1 MQDNDTLEL
10 AAQGGLPWI
19 DLSVMRSEV
28 IHSAPGSVEV
38 ELGSLRIKLIATRD
52 EMQFLQHH
60 ERRVFTDQAL
70 LDRHTEQRDDM
81 PTIDL
86 PETQTESEELNQAPL
101 VRMTRH
107 LLLDAIAQGVSDIH
121 ITPERERVSI
131 KFRVDGF
138 LVEQPATPQHLE
150 KRVLARIKVM
160 ANLDLTE
167 SGRAQDGAI
176 EVIDLN
182 GDTRRFRVAILPA
195 LHGEK
200 AVLRLVGHVD
210 DLPPLHGL
218 GMTETQFESMQGL
231 LHQTQGLILVTGP
244 TGSGKSMTLARCLL
258 DLARDDRH
266 VATVEDPIEFEL
278 PGVHQV
284 QLNRARAL
292 DFPTSLRALL
302 RQDPDVIM
310 IGEIRDQETA
320 HIAIQAAETG
330 HLVLATVH
338 TKRAQDAEKR
348 LAHFGIAPTH
358 LNTVLK
364 RVIAQRLI
372 RTLCEI
378 CHGQGCGECQGGY
391 RGRTGLFEM
400 FSPNQTTHPAEE
412 DYRDSIAHH
421 LAHHRTTP
429 EEIHR
434 VLGFEIVSHTLD

>member
-1 MQDNDTLEL
+1 MQDLDTLEL

-19 DLSVMRSEV
+19 DLSIMRSECIQSSPV
-28 IHSAPGSVEV
+28 GARVHMGPLSIE
-38 ELGSLRIKLIATRD
+38 LIATRND
-52 EMQFLQHH
+52 MQFLQHH
-60 ERRVFTDQAL
+60 DARVLTDQAL
-70 LDRHTEQRDDM
+70 LDRHTEQRDDLPM
-81 PTIDL
+81 IDL
-86 PETQTESEELNQAPL
+86 PDTQNESEELNQAPL

-121 ITPERERVSI
+121 ITPERDRVSI

-176 EVIDLN
+176 ELTDLN
-182 GDTRRFRVAILPA
+182 GDTRRFRVAILPS

-210 DLPPLHGL
+210 ALPPLHNL
-218 GMTETQFESMQGL
+218 GMTRSQLTMVQSL
-231 LHQTQGLILVTGP
+231 LNQTQGLILVTGP

-258 DLARDDRH
+258 DLAREDRH

-320 HIAIQAAETG
+320 QIAIQAAETG

-338 TKRAQDAEKR
+338 TKRAQDAETR

-364 RVIAQRLI
+364 QVIAQRLI
-372 RTLCEI
+372 RTLCQI
-378 CHGQGCGECQGGY
+378 CHGDGCGECRGGY
-391 RGRTGLFEM
+391 RGRTGLFELY
-400 FSPNQTTHPAEE
+400 SPSQTRHPPED

-421 LAHHRTTP
+421 LANQHTTQ

-434 VLGFEIVSHTLD
+434 VLGS